1 MPDSKICNFVVIPMF
16 NEECRF
22 DKSYFDEFLLNL
34 PTSHFYFVDDESTDL
49 TPLDLAEYVSNK
61 DRISILR

>member
-1 MPDSKICNFVVIPMF
+1 MF